1 MSLKILQEHVEDINK
16 GRAVSLWLLGNAC
29 SLTTQSHCPVRGR
42 LISMLADAVKLARL
56 FPCQGTF
63 SVISTLKKKKKI
75 GTHKSSKLMY
85 MYATIYTSRHHHRI
99 TPNICT
105 YMD

>member
-63 SVISTLKKKKKI
+63 SVIST
-75 GTHKSSKLMY
+75 
-85 MYATIYTSRHHHRI
+85 
-99 TPNICT
+99 
-105 YMD
+105 